1 MNTPIARFSLALI
14 AFVIGLA
21 LVAQFRSQARPTE
34 LTSLPVAELS
44 TRIQTLSDANAQLRT
59 ALSEQRSLLA
69 EYQAAGAQGSS
80 ALDVSREELRRI
92 RAYSGLAPVEGQGI
106 VVHVNGALDAIAL
119 NDLVNE
125 LRNAGAEA
133 LAVDETRLTARSV
146 VVEGPRNLE
155 IDGVPIARTFTL
167 GAIGDPDGLV
177 AALQRPGG
185 IVAQLEQFVR
195 ASITIAQTDTLRL
208 PAFVGSTGLRWAVPV
223 EESGG

>member
-44 TRIQTLSDANAQLRT
+44 TRIQTLSDANSQLRM
-59 ALSEQRSLLA
+59 ALAEQRSLLA

-80 ALDVSREELRRI
+80 ALEVSREELRRI

-106 VVHVNGALDAIAL
+106 IVRVNGALDAIAV

-133 LAVDETRLTARSV
+133 LAIDETRLTARSV
-146 VVEGPRNLE
+146 VVEGPRTLE
-155 IDGVPIARTFTL
+155 IDGAPIARTFTL
-167 GAIGDPDGLV
+167 AVIGDPDGLV

-185 IVAQLEQFVR
+185 IVAQLEQFVS
-195 ASITIAQTDTLRL
+195 ATITITQTDTLRL
-208 PAFVGSTGLRWAVPV
+208 PATAADLAPEAATPV
-223 EESGG
+223 D

>member
-1 MNTPIARFSLALI
+1 MSTPLARFSLALI

-44 TRIQTLSDANAQLRT
+44 TRIQTLSDANGQLRT
-59 ALSEQRSLLA
+59 ALAEQRSLLA

-106 VVHVNGALDAIAL
+106 ILRVSGALDAIAL

-146 VVEGPRNLE
+146 VVEGPRTLE
-155 IDGVPIARTFTL
+155 IDGAPIGRTFTL

-185 IVAQLEQFVR
+185 IVAQLEQFVS
-195 ASITIAQTDTLRL
+195 ATITITQTDTLRL
-208 PAFVGSTGLRWAVPV
+208 PATAADLVPEAANPV
-223 EESGG
+223 E

>member
-1 MNTPIARFSLALI
+1 MRTTVARVSLALI
-14 AFVIGLA
+14 AFIIGLA

-44 TRIQTLSDANAQLRT
+44 TRIETLADGNAQLRT
-59 ALSEQRSLLA
+59 ALAEQRRLLA

-106 VVHVNGALDAIAL
+106 ALRISGALDAIAV

-133 LAVDETRLTARSV
+133 LAIDETRITARSV
-146 VVEGPRNLE
+146 ISQGVRALE
-155 IDGVPIARTFTL
+155 VDGVSFDRTFTL
-167 GAIGDPDGLV
+167 AAIGSPDGLI

-185 IVAQLEQFVR
+185 IVAQLEQFVS
-195 ASITIAQTDTLRL
+195 ATITITQTDTLRL
-208 PAFVGSTGLRWAVPV
+208 PATTLDLAP
-223 EESGG
+223 EAAEPAD

>member
-1 MNTPIARFSLALI
+1 MMRTPIARLSLALI
-14 AFVIGLA
+14 AFLIGLA

-44 TRIQTLSDANAQLRT
+44 TRIQTLSEANAQLRT
-59 ALSEQRSLLA
+59 ALAEQRGLLA
-69 EYQAAGAQGSS
+69 EYRAAGAQGSS

-106 VVHVNGALDAIAL
+106 ELRVNGDLDAIAL
-119 NDLVNE
+119 NDLLNE

-133 LAVDETRLTARSV
+133 LAVDDTRITARSV
-146 VVEGPRNLE
+146 VVEGARALE
-155 IDGVPIARTFTL
+155 IDGVAVDRTFTL
-167 GAIGDPDGLV
+167 RAIGDPDGLV

-195 ASITIAQTDTLRL
+195 ATITIRQTETLSL
-208 PAFVGSTGLRWAVPV
+208 PATEASLEPEAATPVP
-223 EESGG
+223 

>member
-1 MNTPIARFSLALI
+1 MSTPLARFSLALI

-44 TRIQTLSDANAQLRT
+44 TRIQTLSDANGQLRT
-59 ALSEQRSLLA
+59 ALAEQRSLLA

-106 VVHVNGALDAIAL
+106 ILRVSGALDAIAV

-146 VVEGPRNLE
+146 VVEGARTLE
-155 IDGVPIARTFTL
+155 IDGAPIGRTFTL

-185 IVAQLEQFVR
+185 IVAQLEQFVS
-195 ASITIAQTDTLRL
+195 ATITITQTDTLRL
-208 PAFVGSTGLRWAVPV
+208 PATTADVVPEAATPV
-223 EESGG
+223 D

>member
-1 MNTPIARFSLALI
+1 MMGTPLARWSLAVI
-14 AFVIGLA
+14 AFLIGFL
-21 LVAQFRSQARPTE
+21 LIAQFRSQARPTE

-44 TRIQTLSDANAQLRT
+44 TRIQTLSEANGLLRT
-59 ALSEQRSLLA
+59 ALAEQRGLLA

-106 VVHVNGALDAIAL
+106 IVRVNGALDAIAL

-146 VVEGPRNLE
+146 VIEGSRALE
-155 IDGVPIARTFTL
+155 IDGAPIERTFAL
-167 GAIGDPDGLV
+167 LAVGDPDGLV

-185 IVAQLEQFVR
+185 IVAQLEQFVS
-195 ASITIAQTDTLRL
+195 ASITISQTDTLRL
-208 PAFVGSTGLRWAVPV
+208 PATATDLAPQAATPV
-223 EESGG
+223 E

>member
-1 MNTPIARFSLALI
+1 MSTPLARFSLALI

-44 TRIQTLSDANAQLRT
+44 TRIQTLSDANGQLRT
-59 ALSEQRSLLA
+59 ALAEQRSLLA

-106 VVHVNGALDAIAL
+106 ILRVSGALDAIAV

-146 VVEGPRNLE
+146 VVEGARTLE
-155 IDGVPIARTFTL
+155 IDGAPIGRTFTL

-185 IVAQLEQFVR
+185 IVAQLEQFVS
-195 ASITIAQTDTLRL
+195 ATITITQTDTLRL
-208 PAFVGSTGLRWAVPV
+208 PATEADLVPEAATPV
-223 EESGG
+223 E

>member
-1 MNTPIARFSLALI
+1 MRTPIAVASLAFI
-14 AFVIGLA
+14 AFIIGLA

-44 TRIQTLSDANAQLRT
+44 TRIETLADGNAQLRS
-59 ALSEQRSLLA
+59 ALAEQRGLLSEYR
-69 EYQAAGAQGSS
+69 AAGAQGSS

-106 VVHVNGALDAIAL
+106 ILRVSGALDAIAV

-133 LAVDETRLTARSV
+133 LAIDETRLTARSV
-146 VVEGPRNLE
+146 ISQGPSALE
-155 IDGVPIARTFTL
+155 VDGAAIDRTFTL
-167 GAIGDPDGLV
+167 AAIGDPDGLV

-185 IVAQLEQFVR
+185 IVAQLEQFVS
-195 ASITIAQTDTLRL
+195 ATITITQPDTLRL
-208 PAFVGSTGLRWAVPV
+208 PATTVSLEPEAAEPAD
-223 EESGG
+223 

>member
-1 MNTPIARFSLALI
+1 MKTPMARFSLALI
-14 AFVIGLA
+14 AFIIGLA
-21 LVAQFRSQARPTE
+21 VVAQFRSQARPTE

-44 TRIQTLSDANAQLRT
+44 TRIQTLSDANGQLRT
-59 ALSEQRSLLA
+59 ALAEQRGLLA
-69 EYQAAGAQGSS
+69 EYRAAGAQGSS

-106 VVHVNGALDAIAL
+106 ILRVNGALDAIAL

-146 VVEGPRNLE
+146 VVQGPRTLE
-155 IDGVPIARTFTL
+155 IDGAPIARTFTL

-185 IVAQLEQFVR
+185 IVAQLEQFVS
-195 ASITIAQTDTLRL
+195 ATITITQTDTLRL
-208 PAFVGSTGLRWAVPV
+208 PATAADLAPEAATPV
-223 EESGG
+223 D

>member
-1 MNTPIARFSLALI
+1 MSTPLARFSLALI

-44 TRIQTLSDANAQLRT
+44 TRIQTLSDANGQLRT
-59 ALSEQRSLLA
+59 ALAEQRSLLA

-92 RAYSGLAPVEGQGI
+92 RAYSGLAPVEGQGVI
-106 VVHVNGALDAIAL
+106 LRVSGALDAIAL

-146 VVEGPRNLE
+146 VVEGSRTLE
-155 IDGVPIARTFTL
+155 IDGAPIGWTFTL

-185 IVAQLEQFVR
+185 IVAQLEQFVS
-195 ASITIAQTDTLRL
+195 ATITIAQTDTLRL
-208 PAFVGSTGLRWAVPV
+208 PATAADLVPEAATPV
-223 EESGG
+223 E